1 MRNNILFNFEGHEVE
16 VINFNGIVLF
26 NPRHVGECLELGE
39 SAVKMAICNMNQ
51 NQVVKLTNDMIS
63 AVNTIDCGIR
73 KMNSMGENFLTTSG
87 VYQLVFKS
95 RKPNA
100 KRFQDWITDVVLPSI
115 EKYGAYIPGNTP
127 EQIVNNGMNAMSGM
141 VPEDQYMSLVNSFT
155 KTYDDMKRMET
166 QMYLDRFKHLR
177 TDAIY
182 QGADVYYQVGEDK
195 FKMSEDEFRNLL
207 ISLQFI
213 CIGRGNRIL
222 FDTTRILSL
231 DPLKLTYKGFVELC
245 YNLDNDGKLIYHLK

>member
-1 MRNNILFNFEGHEVE
+1 MNNTLFNFEGHEVE
-16 VINFNGIVLF
+16 VINFNGVALF

-51 NQVVKLTNDMIS
+51 NQVVKITNDMIS
-63 AVNTIDCGIR
+63 KVNSIDFR
-73 KMNSMGENFLTTSG
+73 KLHNTGENFLTTSG

-100 KRFQDWITDVVLPSI
+100 KKFQDWVTDVVLPSI
-115 EKYGAYIPGNTP
+115 ETYGAYIPGNTP

-177 TDAIY
+177 TDVIY
-182 QGADVYYQVGEDK
+182 EGADVYYQVGEDK
-195 FKMSEDEFRNLL
+195 FKMSEEELHNLL

-213 CIGRGNRIL
+213 HIGRGNEIL
-222 FDTTRILSL
+222 FNTTKILSIN
-231 DPLKLTYKGFVELC
+231 PLKLTYKGFVELC